1 MSLPIRAP
9 STSPNQSSS
18 GHQIHQDS
26 KNLVNLL
33 NLSRRGGLV
42 NPAAA
47 AAAAAAAIAAASC
60 AARGDGSATA
70 TANSGNGNKQAV
82 DTYNATISQ
91 KKRELATTII
101 HSDDEEMTFKQEPA
115 SPPPPPSGLPS
126 AAISAHSEVSAAH
139 GQMGRTNGKWLN
151 WIFSNY
157 FRIFYPPPISPFL
170 IT

>member
-70 TANSGNGNKQAV
+70 TANSGNGNKQQAV
-82 DTYNATISQ
+82 DNYNATISQ

-139 GQMGRTNGKWLN
+139 GQMGRTNGK
-151 WIFSNY
+151 
-157 FRIFYPPPISPFL
+157 
-170 IT
+170 

>member
-47 AAAAAAAIAAASC
+47 AAAAAAAIAAASH
-60 AARGDGSATA
+60 AARDGSANA
-70 TANSGNGNKQAV
+70 TANSGNGNKQQAV
-82 DTYNATISQ
+82 DNYNATISQ

-139 GQMGRTNGKWLN
+139 GQMGRTNGK
-151 WIFSNY
+151 
-157 FRIFYPPPISPFL
+157 
-170 IT
+170 